1 MQLRKHGITD
11 GNWASPTFR
20 AGFMLG
26 LLSFLTLVV
35 SACQVQ
41 TAGFAEM
48 PTRSPLLLT
57 VVKETAV
64 PATTSTLP
72 ATATRPTLQQ
82 NL

>member
-1 MQLRKHGITD
+1 
-11 GNWASPTFR
+11 
-20 AGFMLG
+20 MLV
-26 LLSFLTLVV
+26 LLSLLSLVA
-35 SACQVQ
+35 SACQVK
-41 TAGFAEM
+41 TADVADLLA
-48 PTRSPLLLT
+48 RSPLLLT

>member
-11 GNWASPTFR
+11 GNSASPTFR
-20 AGFMLG
+20 AGFMLV
-26 LLSFLTLVV
+26 LLSLLSLVA
-35 SACQVQ
+35 SACQIQ
-41 TAGFAEM
+41 TADVADLLA
-48 PTRSPLLLT
+48 RSPLLLT